1 MSESFKNLK
10 VWKESV
16 LFTTLIYTLTKKYPK
31 EEIFGLVSQLRRA
44 AVSIPA
50 NISEGS
56 SRQSKKDYGRFIE
69 IAIGSLNEIETILE
83 ISLALGYITRDIYQ
97 AAQKDIITLG
107 NLLGGFRN
115 YLKKSSL
122 PTFYSQLSDI

>member
-1 MSESFKNLK
+1 MR
-10 VWKESV
+10 
-16 LFTTLIYTLTKKYPK
+16 FTTLVYTLTKKYPK

-69 IAIGSLNEIETILE
+69 IAVGSLNEIETMIE
-83 ISLALGYITRDIYQ
+83 ISLALGYITQDVYQ
-97 AAQKDIITLG
+97 VAQKDIIALG
-107 NLLGGFRN
+107 KLLGGFRN
-115 YLKKSSL
+115 YLKK
-122 PTFYSQLSDI
+122 